1 MDIVSLV
8 VGSLA
13 TNCYLL
19 TSGND
24 CVIID
29 PGSEADFISTT
40 ILENRLN
47 PLAILLTHGHFDHCL
62 AALELKLNFNL
73 PIFVHK
79 DDSFLYRT
87 ADKSANHWTGEKA
100 LKLPPPD
107 HNLTDGQELE
117 FNDLKLKIIH
127 TPGHT
132 PGSVCLLTDSA
143 LFTGDLLFAEGVGR
157 TDFSYSDHKKLLSS
171 LKKIRGLPDTLL
183 IYPGH
188 EEFGL
193 PLYQIL
199 SGHLL

>member
-171 LKKIRGLPDTLL
+171 LKKIGGLPDTLL